1 MLIIVRGRM
10 RVCRHRLSVSE
21 FTFAQLRS
29 IECFTHVRKMC
40 DDKRESFLFF
50 FTAKFHQIFNAEQR
64 HVKYK
69 SMGQRN
75 GRVRFKRLAQGRV
88 LFERRRLNWYK
99 YYVCI
104 RRNSQK
110 CCWER

>member
-50 FTAKFHQIFNAEQR
+50 FYCKVPSNIQCRTTTCKVQIDGTAKWTRSFQTVGPGESF
-64 HVKYK
+64 V
-69 SMGQRN
+69 
-75 GRVRFKRLAQGRV
+75 
-88 LFERRRLNWYK
+88 
-99 YYVCI
+99 
-104 RRNSQK
+104 
-110 CCWER
+110 